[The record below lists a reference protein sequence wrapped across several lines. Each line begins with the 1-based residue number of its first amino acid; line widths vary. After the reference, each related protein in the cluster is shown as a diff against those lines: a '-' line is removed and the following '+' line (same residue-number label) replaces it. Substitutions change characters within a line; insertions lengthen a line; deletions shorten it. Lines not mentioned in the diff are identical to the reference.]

1 MSLPEISDSDKIR
14 NALNLLSLL
23 SGSWYCSCLLTC
35 FYLRYSRGLDRID
48 GELLLKSVWP
58 GGIIDYGEPKA
69 INEFVE
75 FITPLLSRL
84 GPGQHQIHQ
93 SLIQFVSPSEAKVE
107 TYFTSLGRMP
117 TEDGDMD
124 QEINGRYFDYFE
136 KRGDEW
142 RIKERHLFQDFIRA
156 RTQS

>member
-1 MSLPEISDSDKIR
+1 M
-14 NALNLLSLL
+14 
-23 SGSWYCSCLLTC
+23 
-35 FYLRYSRGLDRID
+35 
-48 GELLLKSVWP
+48 KSVWP
-58 GGIIDYGEPKA
+58 GGIIDYGEPRA
-69 INEFVE
+69 IEEFVG

-93 SLIQFVSPSEAKVE
+93 SLIQFVSPTEAKVE

-117 TEDGDMD
+117 TEGGDMD